1 MRRGARSGWLTPQ
14 GATGTI
20 LFAALALWLA
30 LRFKAGWPWLPS
42 YLLAAQLPAF
52 LLYGY
57 DKRAAI
63 KKSRRIP
70 ERTLHLCAFGG
81 GSPAAYIAQL
91 LFRHKT
97 QKKSFRRVFWFLVVA
112 QASLL
117 AWALL
122 R

>member
-1 MRRGARSGWLTPQ
+1 MRGRRQSRWLTPA
-14 GATGTI
+14 GATATAV
-20 LFAALALWLA
+20 FAATALWLT
-30 LRFKAGWPWLPS
+30 LLFKTNWPWLPS

-52 LLYGY
+52 LLYGF

-63 KKSRRIP
+63 KKNPRVP
-70 ERTLHLCAFGG
+70 ERTLHVCALAG

-97 QKKSFRRVFWFLVVA
+97 QKKSFQRVFWLLVVA